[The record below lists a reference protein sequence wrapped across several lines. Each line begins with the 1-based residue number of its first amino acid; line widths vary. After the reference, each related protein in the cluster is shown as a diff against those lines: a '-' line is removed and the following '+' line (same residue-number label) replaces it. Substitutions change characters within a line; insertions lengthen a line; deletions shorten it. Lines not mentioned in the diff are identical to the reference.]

1 MADGGNA
8 AVVTEFLDAMVAHDW
23 ERMARC
29 VAETVCRVGPYGD
42 EYKGR
47 DDYVAFI
54 ADTLPRLPD
63 YRMEVTRVVATGDV
77 VVAELSETVRVDGK
91 PLRTPEALVFE
102 LDAEGRIAHIAVY
115 TQDGHDPGG
124 TQ

>member
-23 ERMARC
+23 ERMGRC
-29 VAETVCRVGPYGD
+29 VAENVDRVGPYGD

-63 YRMEVTRVVATGDV
+63 YRMEVTRVVVAGDV

-91 PLRTPEALVFE
+91 PLRTPEALVFD

-115 TQDGHDPGG
+115 TQDGSNPGG